1 MSEEAATAPF
11 YAAAGTEIEVFEAA
25 FRRGLPVMLK
35 GPTGCGK
42 TRLVEH
48 MAHRLGVPLFTVSCH
63 EDMTAS
69 DLLGRYVLTG
79 GDTEWIDGPL
89 TRSVREGGICYL
101 DEIVEAR
108 QDATVAIHSL
118 TDHRR
123 ELNIERL
130 GGQTLHAAD
139 GFGLVVSYNPG
150 YQSVLKDLKMSTR
163 QRMIS
168 IELDFPE
175 PEIETRIL
183 VEEAGVDA
191 DIASDLIRLGAG
203 IRRAKDS
210 GLKEVASTRT
220 LIAAAMLMREGLN
233 FKDAALAAI
242 AGPLTDDLDLRRGLN
257 AMIESYGEA

>member
-1 MSEEAATAPF
+1 
-11 YAAAGTEIEVFEAA
+11 
-25 FRRGLPVMLK
+25 
-35 GPTGCGK
+35 
-42 TRLVEH
+42 
-48 MAHRLGVPLFTVSCH
+48 
-63 EDMTAS
+63 
-69 DLLGRYVLTG
+69 
-79 GDTEWIDGPL
+79 
-89 TRSVREGGICYL
+89 
-101 DEIVEAR
+101 
-108 QDATVAIHSL
+108 
-118 TDHRR
+118 
-123 ELNIERL
+123 
-130 GGQTLHAAD
+130 
-139 GFGLVVSYNPG
+139 
-150 YQSVLKDLKMSTR
+150 
-163 QRMIS
+163 MIS